1 MKSLLKKIVVT
12 VLTWQARVIL
22 KKYKPKIAA
31 VTGSVGK
38 TSTKD
43 AIYSVLSEFFFVR
56 KSQKSY
62 NSEIGVPLAILGRP
76 NAWGNVFQW
85 LKNVYE
91 GFALI
96 FLPNKYPEW
105 LVLEIGA
112 DRPGDI
118 QKIADWVKPDI
129 AVMTRLSQVPVHVE
143 FFRSVS
149 EVILEKSFLIR
160 SLKYDGTVILNSDDE
175 DVLAFQGLVESKKI
189 LYGTKNPAQVSGNN
203 FKIEYGENREPRG
216 ISFTALYDNES
227 AEVFIKGSLGIQQM
241 YPALAAI
248 SVGVSLN
255 LSFKKMAKI
264 LEEYN
269 SPPGRMKLM
278 KGIKNSVIID
288 DSYNSSPV
296 ALEEALKALKLL
308 KVKGKKIAILGD
320 MLELGIHSTG
330 AHKKAGEQVA
340 RAADVLITSGIR
352 ARFFAEGAL
361 TTGMPENNIFQF
373 DDSRDAGKF
382 SETLIEEGDVILIK
396 GSQSSRM
403 ERAVE
408 EIMAQPEN
416 KTKLL
421 VRQEKEWVKR

>member
-1 MKSLLKKIVVT
+1 
-12 VLTWQARVIL
+12 
-22 KKYKPKIAA
+22 
-31 VTGSVGK
+31 
-38 TSTKD
+38 
-43 AIYSVLSEFFFVR
+43 
-56 KSQKSY
+56 
-62 NSEIGVPLAILGRP
+62 
-76 NAWGNVFQW
+76 
-85 LKNVYE
+85 
-91 GFALI
+91 
-96 FLPNKYPEW
+96 
-105 LVLEIGA
+105 
-112 DRPGDI
+112 
-118 QKIADWVKPDI
+118 
-129 AVMTRLSQVPVHVE
+129 
-143 FFRSVS
+143 
-149 EVILEKSFLIR
+149 
-160 SLKYDGTVILNSDDE
+160 
-175 DVLAFQGLVESKKI
+175 
-189 LYGTKNPAQVSGNN
+189 
-203 FKIEYGENREPRG
+203 
-216 ISFTALYDNES
+216 
-227 AEVFIKGSLGIQQM
+227 
-241 YPALAAI
+241 
-248 SVGVSLN
+248 
-255 LSFKKMAKI
+255 MAKI